1 MNFRLATLLRI
12 VVATG
17 MLVASALPL
26 VAGGD
31 SEDDGLNDLNGLGD
45 GGPEVIDAAGGGLSK
60 QVWLL
65 KTLSVAE
72 I

>member
-31 SEDDGLNDLNGLGD
+31 SEGGGLSDLNDLGD

>member
-1 MNFRLATLLRI
+1 MNFRLAPLLRI

-31 SEDDGLNDLNGLGD
+31 SEDGGLNDLNGLGD
-45 GGPEVIDAAGGGLSK
+45 DGPEVIDTAGGGLSK

>member
-1 MNFRLATLLRI
+1 MNFRLAILLRN

-31 SEDDGLNDLNGLGD
+31 SEDGGLNDLNGLGD
-45 GGPEVIDAAGGGLSK
+45 GGPVRKAL
-60 QVWLL
+60 
-65 KTLSVAE
+65 
-72 I
+72 

>member
-1 MNFRLATLLRI
+1 MNFRLATLPRI

-31 SEDDGLNDLNGLGD
+31 SEDGGLNDLNGLGD
-45 GGPEVIDAAGGGLSK
+45 GGPVRKAL
-60 QVWLL
+60 
-65 KTLSVAE
+65 
-72 I
+72 